1 MKIFLDY
8 QNSYNNTMEINS
20 SSFCK
25 SIPSLL
31 LLKNKRRNSSYQKV
45 ENHQRIKLCELV
57 FVEGYL
63 LKNAAKELNI
73 NYSTAKTIVRNFKL
87 EKRVVKKIP
96 NSTPIPPE
104 EILDEESGS
113 ERLKEMQL
121 IQKVFEKKPGV
132 LSESELSSDITQDQ
146 LRELKEK
153 IEITNSQYK
162 EFIERMDFFCKLV
175 YFCFTRITII
185 A

>member
-1 MKIFLDY
+1 LLDY

-20 SSFCK
+20 SSSCK

-45 ENHQRIKLCELV
+45 ENQKRIKLCELV

-96 NSTPIPPE
+96 NSIPLPE

-113 ERLKEMQL
+113 EKLKEMEL
-121 IQKVFEKKPGV
+121 IQKVFVKKPSALNG
-132 LSESELSSDITQDQ
+132 SEFTTDITQEQ
-146 LRELKEK
+146 ISELKAK
-153 IEITNSQYK
+153 IDVTNSQYK
-162 EFIERMDFFCKLV
+162 EFVNRMDLFCKLV
-175 YFCFTRITII
+175 YICLTRITFN